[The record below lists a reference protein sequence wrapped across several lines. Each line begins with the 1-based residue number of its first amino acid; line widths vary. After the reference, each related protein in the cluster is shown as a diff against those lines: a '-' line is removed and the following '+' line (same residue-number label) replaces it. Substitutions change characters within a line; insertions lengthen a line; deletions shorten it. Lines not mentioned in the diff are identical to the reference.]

1 MTPLRIA
8 HVVNDI
14 AATTDAIVRVN
25 AHDRSRFQPYLIS
38 FDDSAINR
46 ADFDLYP
53 DVKTLSLGDARGFG
67 RLRRLAEY
75 VREENVQLL
84 HTYHSRS
91 SFWTRWVCRWL
102 GVPNLFED
110 GGTHFSYGLASRT
123 LLMSNVVLCD
133 RIVCPSQTVWDSYSA
148 IERLLAGG
156 DRVRMIPY
164 GISIDEMAGLRVDR
178 VAELSRYGVDPSRVV
193 FVHTGRMVRVKDQEF
208 LIRLYGHI
216 AGQCPG
222 VHLLLVGDGPSRLQL
237 ERLVSEE
244 GLRARITFTGM
255 VPRQRVYRLL
265 KSSDVFIMTSQSE
278 GLSISLIEALACG
291 LPALLT
297 DIPSFRETMRMG
309 KGVVFV
315 GRHKPIAE
323 EAARV
328 AREVVDAPTNR
339 RRLGREALA
348 LARSFYDGGRW
359 LRELEALYV
368 EMIEEACSRN
378 RS

>member
-1 MTPLRIA
+1 
-8 HVVNDI
+8 
-14 AATTDAIVRVN
+14 
-25 AHDRSRFQPYLIS
+25 
-38 FDDSAINR
+38 
-46 ADFDLYP
+46 
-53 DVKTLSLGDARGFG
+53 
-67 RLRRLAEY
+67 
-75 VREENVQLL
+75 
-84 HTYHSRS
+84 
-91 SFWTRWVCRWL
+91 
-102 GVPNLFED
+102 
-110 GGTHFSYGLASRT
+110 
-123 LLMSNVVLCD
+123 
-133 RIVCPSQTVWDSYSA
+133 
-148 IERLLAGG
+148 
-156 DRVRMIPY
+156 
-164 GISIDEMAGLRVDR
+164 
-178 VAELSRYGVDPSRVV
+178 
-193 FVHTGRMVRVKDQEF
+193 
-208 LIRLYGHI
+208 
-216 AGQCPG
+216 
-222 VHLLLVGDGPSRLQL
+222 LLLVGDGPSRLRL

-297 DIPSFRETMRMG
+297 DIPSFRETMRKD

-328 AREVVDAPTNR
+328 VREVVDAPTNR

-368 EMIEEACSRN
+368 EMIEEARSRN